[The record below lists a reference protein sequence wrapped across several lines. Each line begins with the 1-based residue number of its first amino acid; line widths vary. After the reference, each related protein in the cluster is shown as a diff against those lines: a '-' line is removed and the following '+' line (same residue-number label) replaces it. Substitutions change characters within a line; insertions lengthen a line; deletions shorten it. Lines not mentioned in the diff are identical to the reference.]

1 MKKLLLISVITI
13 ISLASVAQKQV
24 TKTFSNVTSIDVK
37 GAFCDVIIKTVPG
50 NTVKFLGSIKTRED
64 RPIRYSQSG
73 SNLKI
78 WVESHGDRHSETHE
92 LGILEQILLSIFDG
106 NYSYEGLLE
115 LEVPVNTNI
124 LVNNSS
130 GSIMASDLG
139 GNNISLNASSGRI
152 RCANILSSLNVKTSS
167 GAIEV
172 HKVKGNLY
180 SKSLSGSQRI
190 SEIGGS
196 LKSSASSGSISVDK
210 VYGSSH
216 VSSLSGGVK
225 VSNLSSTLYA
235 SSSSGMILIDDVE
248 GNIEASSLSG
258 GIKLKDVR
266 GTLNLKTTSGS
277 IKGES
282 ISLTNSSSFSSLSGT
297 INMSLINADKFS
309 YDLEAGSGR
318 LKALGHSG
326 SKKLLVIKDQLWV
339 KGRSSSG
346 SQTFM

>member
-13 ISLASVAQKQV
+13 ISLASVAQQQV
-24 TKTFSNVTSIDVK
+24 TKTFSNVNSIDVE
-37 GAFCDVIIKTVPG
+37 GTFCDVVIKAVPG
-50 NTVKFLGSIKTRED
+50 NTVKLLGSINTRED
-64 RPIRYSQSG
+64 RPIRFSQSG
-73 SNLKI
+73 SNVKI
-78 WVESHGDRHSETHE
+78 WVESRGDRHSDTHG
-92 LGILEQILLSIFDG
+92 LGIIEEILLSIFDG

-115 LEVPVNTNI
+115 LEVPINANI

-130 GSIMASDLG
+130 GSITASDLA
-139 GNNISLNASSGRI
+139 GNNISLNATSGRI

-167 GAIEV
+167 GAIDV
-172 HKVKGNLY
+172 HKVKGNIY
-180 SKSLSGSQRI
+180 SKSLSGSQKI
-190 SEIGGS
+190 SEIAGS
-196 LKSSASSGSISVDK
+196 LNSSASSGSISIDK

-216 VSSLSGGVK
+216 VSSLSGSVK
-225 VSNLSSTLYA
+225 VFNLSSKLYA
-235 SSSSGMILIDDVE
+235 SSSSGMILIDNVE

-266 GTLNLKTTSGS
+266 GALKLKTTSGS

-282 ISLTNSSSFSSLSGT
+282 INLTNSSTFSSLSGT
-297 INMSLINADKFS
+297 ISMSLINADKFS

-326 SKKLLVIKDQLWV
+326 NKKLLVIKDQIWV